1 MYKKHQNLLKN
12 KRYNAIML
20 VITNENMGDR

>member
-1 MYKKHQNLLKN
+1 MYKKYQNLLKN

-20 VITNENMGDR
+20 VVTNENMEDR

>member
-1 MYKKHQNLLKN
+1 MYKKYQKLLKN

-20 VITNENMGDR
+20 VIANENMGDK